1 METALKNA
9 RDSTPKTASGGDIQ
23 RFPALK
29 RIDER
34 QDNQGNRLWKI
45 TMRFLCHSE
54 KFENATKRRYT
65 KLGDN
70 YPNTNEEG
78 EPE

>member
-9 RDSTPKTASGGDIQ
+9 RDSTPKTASGGDME

-34 QDNQGNRLWKI
+34 QDNQHEPR
-45 TMRFLCHSE
+45 
-54 KFENATKRRYT
+54 ATDCGR
-65 KLGDN
+65 
-70 YPNTNEEG
+70 
-78 EPE
+78 